1 MKNLITLGKI
11 VRPHGVKGDL
21 KVILSLEDLSFLNKT
36 DTVYIQ
42 NTPYVIQNVKQVS
55 DGIALKL
62 EGINSMND
70 AENYRNKDVCV
81 ERKYLKELQQNEYYA
96 EDLIGC
102 TLYFEDNKEV
112 GKIFDIQNYGATD
125 ILIIKDG
132 TEEYMCPFLNNIIV
146 SADLENKKVTI
157 NKKAFLE
164 VVDYEDWYFN
174 PFP

>member
-1 MKNLITLGKI
+1 MNNLITLGKI
-11 VRPHGVKGDL
+11 VRPHGVKGDV
-21 KVILSLEDLSFLNKT
+21 KVILSLNDLSFFFIF
-36 DTVYIQ
+36 DVVYINNQ
-42 NTPYVIQNVKQVS
+42 PYTIQNVKQVS

-81 ERKYLKELQQNEYYA
+81 ERKYLPQLEENEFYA

-102 TLYFEDNKEV
+102 TLYFENNKEV

-125 ILIIKDG
+125 ILVIKDG
-132 TEEYMCPFLNNIIV
+132 TEEYLCPFLNNLIV
-146 SADLENKKVTI
+146 DADLTNKKIVI

-164 VVDYEDWYFN
+164 VVDYED
-174 PFP
+174 